1 MTADMKFTR
10 DTPFAITA
18 YSIHVYIDCLS
29 TIVFI
34 LPLHLD
40 YTKVIILI
48 LWWRNF
54 QLEYWRTFQLVS
66 TFLFQCFSPKVR
78 NHTKISYDNDFLR
91 NGAIRNRG
99 SRLKPSRNNRSPL
112 NTLKQAYA
120 SLRFRVI
127 LSTTSHICC
136 AAILE

>member
-1 MTADMKFTR
+1 M
-10 DTPFAITA
+10 
-18 YSIHVYIDCLS
+18 
-29 TIVFI
+29 VF
-34 LPLHLD
+34 
-40 YTKVIILI
+40 
-48 LWWRNF
+48 F
-54 QLEYWRTFQLVS
+54 QLLLISLGWR
-66 TFLFQCFSPKVR
+66 FLFQCFSPKVR